1 MRNRAPQ
8 LQQDSVRTI
17 TQFLQ
22 ESMKVKN
29 IADQTGVPVHQ
40 IYKLRRKLSKIG
52 VIQVAKRKSRS
63 VKKSNAAVVDNTT
76 TTVTKTK
83 AVTENTVSND
93 FSNVRSY
100 EFNVNG
106 MKVTVAGA
114 REVAF
119 TNKSIDIKY

>member
-8 LQQDSVRTI
+8 LQQENVRTV
-17 TQFLQ
+17 TQLLQ
-22 ESMKVKN
+22 DNTKVKN
-29 IADQTGVPVHQ
+29 IADQTGLAIHQ

-83 AVTENTVSND
+83 PVTENMVNND

-106 MKVTVAGA
+106 MKITVAGA